1 MWHEANVFIKHRYS
15 LVVIRY
21 SKTPNDERPNEQL
34 SMSFT
39 KEALSAVGLQY
50 GYSRTRRHPSVKP
63 FIEGNYNG
71 VDFIN
76 REKTKEQLES
86 ALSFLTSMKQA
97 GKVILFVG
105 VKPEIRQLVKEV
117 ALSLNAPY
125 VAERFIGGTLT
136 NFPQIKKRIDKLHE
150 LLKKKETGEL
160 AVYTKKEQLL
170 IQRDIDRLDRDFGG
184 ISQLTNIPHAIVMI
198 DSRHEEMC
206 VKEAKRLHIP
216 VVALSNTDCT
226 IEGIEYPIVGND
238 GSVASVRFVLDAI
251 KNALQVEVSE

>member
-1 MWHEANVFIKHRYS
+1 MNI
-15 LVVIRY
+15 I
-21 SKTPNDERPNEQL
+21 
-34 SMSFT
+34 T
-39 KEALSAVGLQY
+39 KEELAKAGLQY

-63 FIEGNYNG
+63 FIEGNHNG

-76 REKTKEQLES
+76 LDSTAEQLND
-86 ALSFLTSMKQA
+86 AITFLKSVQGA

-105 VKPEIRQLVKEV
+105 VKPEIRQMVKEV

-136 NFPQIKKRIDKLHE
+136 NFPQIKKRIEKLHD

-184 ISQLTNIPHAIVMI
+184 ISSLTNIPSAIVMI
-198 DSRHEEMC
+198 DSRHEDMC
-206 VKEAKRLHIP
+206 VKEAKILHIP
-216 VVALSNTDCT
+216 VVALCNTDCT
-226 IEGIEYPIVGND
+226 IEGIEYPILGND
-238 GSVASVRFVLDAI
+238 GSVSSVRFVLESI
-251 KNALQVEVSE
+251 KNALQIEA

>member
-1 MWHEANVFIKHRYS
+1 MLI
-15 LVVIRY
+15 
-21 SKTPNDERPNEQL
+21 T
-34 SMSFT
+34 T
-39 KEALSAVGLQY
+39 EALKKAGLQY

-76 REKTKEQLES
+76 LESTKVQLEE
-86 ALSFLTSMKQA
+86 AIAYLKAVTGA
-97 GKVILFVG
+97 GKVVLFVG
-105 VKPEIRQLVKEV
+105 VKPEVRQIIKEV

-125 VAERFIGGTLT
+125 IAERFIGGTLT
-136 NFPQIKKRIDKLHE
+136 NFSQMKKRIEKLHD

-184 ISQLTNIPHAIVMI
+184 ISAMGNLPAAIVVI
-198 DSRHEEMC
+198 DPRHESMC
-206 VKEAKRLHIP
+206 IKEAVQLHIP

-226 IEGIEYPIVGND
+226 LEEVEYPIVGND
-238 GSVASVRFVLDAI
+238 GSVTSVRFVLEAI
-251 KNALQVEVSE
+251 KAALTTQA

>member
-1 MWHEANVFIKHRYS
+1 
-15 LVVIRY
+15 
-21 SKTPNDERPNEQL
+21 
-34 SMSFT
+34 MSIT
-39 KEALSAVGLQY
+39 IEALKKAGLQY

-63 FIEGNYNG
+63 FIEGNANG

-76 REKTKEQLES
+76 VESTKKQLEEAIVYLKS
-86 ALSFLTSMKQA
+86 VSGA
-97 GKVILFVG
+97 GKTILFVG
-105 VKPEIRQLVKEV
+105 VKPEIRSAIKEV

-125 VAERFIGGTLT
+125 IAERFIGGTLT
-136 NFPQIKKRIDKLHE
+136 NFSQMKKRIEKLHD

-184 ISQLTNIPHAIVMI
+184 ISALTNLPAAIVI
-198 DSRHEEMC
+198 VDPRHESMC
-206 VKEAKRLHIP
+206 VKEAKLLHIP

-238 GSVASVRFVLDAI
+238 GSVPAVRFVLETI
-251 KNALQVEVSE
+251 KAALAVEA

>member
-1 MWHEANVFIKHRYS
+1 MLINKDV
-15 LVVIRY
+15 L
-21 SKTPNDERPNEQL
+21 SK
-34 SMSFT
+34 
-39 KEALSAVGLQY
+39 AGLQY

-63 FIEGNYNG
+63 FIEGNHNG

-76 REKTKEQLES
+76 LAKTEEQLKNAIVFLKS
-86 ALSFLTSMKQA
+86 LSQS

-105 VKPEIRQLVKEV
+105 VKPEIRQIVKEV

-125 VAERFIGGTLT
+125 IAERFIGGTLT
-136 NFPQIKKRIDKLHE
+136 NFPQIKKRIEKLHD

-184 ISQLTNIPHAIVMI
+184 ISSLTNLPAAIVMI
-198 DSRHEEMC
+198 DSRHEDMC

-226 IEGIEYPIVGND
+226 LEGIQYPIVGND
-238 GSVASVRFVLDAI
+238 GSVSSVRFVLESI
-251 KNALQVEVSE
+251 KEALAVEA

>member
-1 MWHEANVFIKHRYS
+1 
-15 LVVIRY
+15 
-21 SKTPNDERPNEQL
+21 
-34 SMSFT
+34 MSIT
-39 KEALSAVGLQY
+39 TDALRKAGLQY

-63 FIEGNYNG
+63 FIEGNANG

-76 REKTKEQLES
+76 VESTKKQLEEAVAYLKTVS
-86 ALSFLTSMKQA
+86 SA

-105 VKPEIRQLVKEV
+105 VKPEIRQIIKEV

-125 VAERFIGGTLT
+125 IAERFIGGTLT
-136 NFPQIKKRIDKLHE
+136 NFSQMKKRIEKLHD
-150 LLKKKETGEL
+150 LLKKKESGEL

-184 ISQLTNIPHAIVMI
+184 ISALTNLPAAIVII
-198 DSRHEEMC
+198 DSRHELMC
-206 VKEAKRLHIP
+206 VKEAKLLHIP

-238 GSVASVRFVLDAI
+238 GSVSSVRFVLETI
-251 KNALQVEVSE
+251 KGALAVEA

>member
-1 MWHEANVFIKHRYS
+1 M
-15 LVVIRY
+15 
-21 SKTPNDERPNEQL
+21 SKI
-34 SMSFT
+34 T
-39 KEALSAVGLQY
+39 KEALSAAGLQY

-76 REKTKEQLES
+76 LAKTEEQLKD
-86 ALSFLTSMKQA
+86 AISFLKSMHSA

-105 VKPEIRQLVKEV
+105 VKPEIRSVIKEV

-125 VAERFIGGTLT
+125 IAERFIGGTLT
-136 NFPQIKKRIDKLHE
+136 NFPQMKKRIEMLHD

-184 ISQLTNIPHAIVMI
+184 ISSLTNIPHAVVII
-198 DSRHEEMC
+198 DPRHESMC
-206 VKEAKRLHIP
+206 VKEASRLHIP
-216 VVALSNTDCT
+216 VVALANTDCT
-226 IEGIEYPIVGND
+226 IDGIEYPIVGND
-238 GSVASVRFVLDAI
+238 GSVSSVRFVLESI
-251 KNALQVEVSE
+251 KEALQAEA

>member
-1 MWHEANVFIKHRYS
+1 
-15 LVVIRY
+15 
-21 SKTPNDERPNEQL
+21 
-34 SMSFT
+34 MSIT
-39 KEALSAVGLQY
+39 LDALKKAGLQY

-63 FIEGNYNG
+63 FVEGNANG

-76 REKTKEQLES
+76 LNSTKTQLEEAVAYLKTVS
-86 ALSFLTSMKQA
+86 SA

-105 VKPEIRQLVKEV
+105 VKPEIRQIIKEV
-117 ALSLNAPY
+117 ALSLNSPY
-125 VAERFIGGTLT
+125 IAERFIGGTLT
-136 NFPQIKKRIDKLHE
+136 NFPQMKKRIEKLHD

-184 ISQLTNIPHAIVMI
+184 ISALTNLPAAIVII
-198 DSRHEEMC
+198 DPRHESMC
-206 VKEAKRLHIP
+206 VKEAKLLHIP

-238 GSVASVRFVLDAI
+238 GSVSSVRFVLETI
-251 KNALQVEVSE
+251 KGALAVEA

>member
-1 MWHEANVFIKHRYS
+1 M
-15 LVVIRY
+15 
-21 SKTPNDERPNEQL
+21 
-34 SMSFT
+34 FT
-39 KEALSAVGLQY
+39 IDDLKKAGLQY
-50 GYSRTRRHPSVKP
+50 GYSRTRRHPSIKP
-63 FIEGNYNG
+63 FIEGNANG
-71 VDFIN
+71 NDFIN
-76 REKTKEQLES
+76 LEKTKKQLEE
-86 ALSFLTSMKQA
+86 AIVFLKSVSGA

-105 VKPEIRQLVKEV
+105 VKPELRQIVKET

-136 NFPQIKKRIDKLHE
+136 NFSQMKKRIDKLHD

-184 ISQLTNIPHAIVMI
+184 ISSLTNLPAAIVVI

-206 VKEAKRLHIP
+206 VKEAHLLHIP
-216 VVALSNTDCT
+216 LVALSNTDCT

-238 GSVASVRFVLDAI
+238 GSVSSVRFVLDTI
-251 KNALQVEVSE
+251 KKALAVEA